1 MTNELSMQELLDQQ
15 EQQLDKLQ
23 VGELITSSITKVS
36 HGAVIISLECGFD
49 GVIALDD
56 LNIEEGKEIADVYKV
71 GDEISAVITKVSP
84 KDGTVRLSKVLA
96 DQDNDL
102 KELEVAHNEHKI
114 VTVKVEKAIQRG
126 LFAKYKTV
134 QLFMPISQIDTK
146 FVNDT
151 KEYVGQE
158 LDVYVIE
165 YNANRNRFVASHREV
180 LQERINVERQERKER
195 EKAERDAE
203 RAKVKAERDAERAR
217 VRAERDAERARI
229 KEARQSIFD
238 SLEEGQKIHGKVT
251 KIMPY
256 GAFID
261 IGEGLEGLAHINN
274 LSWKRVESVEDV
286 VAEGQELDV
295 YVLEVNRENNRI
307 ALAVK
312 DINNDP
318 WKLIAQEVA
327 VGDVITGK
335 VVRTIERGAFVEIKE
350 GVEAYLPISQL
361 SENRVPTVNS
371 VVNPG
376 DEIEAKILNFQPEE
390 KRMLIS
396 IKEVNAEPEEDYTQF
411 MKPEESLGATIG
423 DAIKK
428 AGK

>member
-15 EQQLDKLQ
+15 EQQLDKLK
-23 VGELITSSITKVS
+23 VGELITGTITKVT
-36 HGAVIISLECGFD
+36 HDAVVLGLDCGFD
-49 GVIALDD
+49 GVIISDD
-56 LNIEEGKEIADVYKV
+56 LNIEKDKEVADVYKV
-71 GDEISAVITKVSP
+71 GDKVSAVITKVSP

-96 DQDNDL
+96 DKEQDL
-102 KELEVAHNEHKI
+102 KDVEAAYNEHKI
-114 VTVKVEKAIQRG
+114 VTAYVEKAIPRG
-126 LFAKYKTV
+126 VFAKYKSI
-134 QLFMPISQIDTK
+134 QLFIPISQIDTK
-146 FVNDT
+146 FVNNT
-151 KEYVGQE
+151 KEYVGANLE
-158 LDVYVIE
+158 VYIIE
-165 YNANRNRFVASHREV
+165 FNTNRNKYVASHREV

-203 RAKVKAERDAERAR
+203 RARVKAERDEERAR
-217 VRAERDAERARI
+217 V
-229 KEARQSIFD
+229 KEARQNIFD
-238 SLEEGQKIHGKVT
+238 SLEAGQKIHGKVT

-361 SENRVPTVNS
+361 SEKRVPTVSS

-376 DEIEAKILNFQPEE
+376 DEIEAKILNFHPEE

>member
-1 MTNELSMQELLDQQ
+1 MTNELSMKELLDQQ

-96 DQDNDL
+96 DQENDL

-114 VTVKVEKAIQRG
+114 VTVKIEKAIQRG

-180 LQERINVERQERKER
+180 LQERLNAER
-195 EKAERDAE
+195 EERRE
-203 RAKVKAERDAERAR
+203 RVK
-217 VRAERDAERARI
+217 AERDAERARI

-423 DAIKK
+423 DAVKK
-428 AGK
+428 SEK

>member
-1 MTNELSMQELLDQQ
+1 MTNELTMQELLDQQ
-15 EQQLDKLQ
+15 EQQLDKLK
-23 VGELITSSITKVS
+23 VGELITSSITKVTDD
-36 HGAVIISLECGFD
+36 AVIISLECGFD
-49 GVIALDD
+49 GIIALSD
-56 LNIEEGKEIADVYKV
+56 LNIEKGKEIADVYKEN
-71 GDEISAVITKVSP
+71 DEITAVITKVSP

-96 DQDNDL
+96 DQANDL
-102 KELEVAHNEHKI
+102 KELEEVFNEHKI
-114 VTVKVEKAIQRG
+114 VTATVEKAIQRG
-126 LFAKYKTV
+126 VFAKYKSI
-134 QLFMPISQIDTK
+134 QLFIPISQIDTK

-151 KEYVGQE
+151 KEYVGANLE
-158 LDVYVIE
+158 VYIIE
-165 YNANRNRFVASHREV
+165 FNSSRNKYVASHRQV
-180 LQERINVERQERKER
+180 LQERIDIERKER
-195 EKAERDAE
+195 RERIKAERE
-203 RAKVKAERDAERAR
+203 
-217 VRAERDAERARI
+217 AERARI
-229 KEARQSIFD
+229 KAEREAERARVKEARQAIFD
-238 SLEEGQKIHGKVT
+238 SLEVGQKIHGKVT

-274 LSWKRVESVEDV
+274 LAWKRVESVESV

-295 YVLEVNRENNRI
+295 YVLDVNKENNRI

-318 WKLIAQEVA
+318 WDLIAKEVA
-327 VGDVITGK
+327 IGDVIKGT
-335 VVRTIERGAFVEIKE
+335 VVRTIDRGAFVEIKE

-376 DEIEAKILNFQPEE
+376 DEIEAKILNFNPDE

-423 DAIKK
+423 DAMKK
-428 AGK
+428 SE

>member
-1 MTNELSMQELLDQQ
+1 MTNELSMKELLDQQ

-96 DQDNDL
+96 DQENDL

-180 LQERINVERQERKER
+180 LQERLNAER
-195 EKAERDAE
+195 EERRE
-203 RAKVKAERDAERAR
+203 R

-423 DAIKK
+423 DAVKK
-428 AGK
+428 SEK

>member
-1 MTNELSMQELLDQQ
+1 MTNELSMKELLDQQ

-96 DQDNDL
+96 DQENDL

-158 LDVYVIE
+158 LDIYVIE

-180 LQERINVERQERKER
+180 LQERLN
-195 EKAERDAE
+195 
-203 RAKVKAERDAERAR
+203 AERDAERAR
-217 VRAERDAERARI
+217 VRAERDAEKARI
-229 KEARQSIFD
+229 KEARQNIFD

-423 DAIKK
+423 DAVKK
-428 AGK
+428 SEK

>member
-15 EQQLDKLQ
+15 EQQLDKLK
-23 VGELITSSITKVS
+23 VGELITSAITKVT
-36 HGAVIISLECGFD
+36 HDAVVISLDCGFD
-49 GVIALDD
+49 GIIVADD
-56 LNIEEGKEIADVYKV
+56 LNIEKDKEVADVYKV
-71 GDEISAVITKVSP
+71 GDTVSAVITKVSP

-96 DQDNDL
+96 DQEQDL
-102 KELEVAHNEHKI
+102 KDVEAAYNEHKI
-114 VTVKVEKAIQRG
+114 VTVHVEKAIPRG
-126 LFAKYKTV
+126 VFAKYKSV
-134 QLFMPISQIDTK
+134 QLFIPISQIDTK

-151 KEYVGQE
+151 KEYVGANLE
-158 LDVYVIE
+158 VYIIE
-165 YNANRNRFVASHREV
+165 FNTNRNKYVASHREV
-180 LQERINVERQERKER
+180 LQERINVEKQERRER
-195 EKAERDAE
+195 QKAEREAE
-203 RAKVKAERDAERAR
+203 RARVKAERDAERAR
-217 VRAERDAERARI
+217 V
-229 KEARQSIFD
+229 KEARQNIFD
-238 SLEEGQKIHGKVT
+238 SLEVGQKIHGKVT
-251 KIMPY
+251 KIMSY

-286 VAEGQELDV
+286 VSEGQELDV
-295 YVLEVNRENNRI
+295 YVLEVNKENNRI

-318 WKLIAQEVA
+318 WQLIAKEVA
-327 VGDVITGK
+327 IGDVLTGK
-335 VVRTIERGAFVEIKE
+335 VVRTIDKGAFVEIKE

-361 SENRVPTVNS
+361 SEKRVPTVSS

-396 IKEVNAEPEEDYTQF
+396 IKEVNAEPEEDFTQF
-411 MKPEESLGATIG
+411 MKPKESLGATIG
-423 DAIKK
+423 DAMKK

>member
-15 EQQLDKLQ
+15 EQQLDKLK
-23 VGELITSSITKVS
+23 VGELITGTITKVT
-36 HGAVIISLECGFD
+36 HDAVVLGLDCGFD
-49 GVIALDD
+49 GVIISDD
-56 LNIEEGKEIADVYKV
+56 LNIEKDKEVADVYKV
-71 GDEISAVITKVSP
+71 GDKVSAVITKVSP

-96 DQDNDL
+96 DKEQDL
-102 KELEVAHNEHKI
+102 KDVEAAYNEHKI
-114 VTVKVEKAIQRG
+114 VTAYVEKAIPRG
-126 LFAKYKTV
+126 VFAKYKSI
-134 QLFMPISQIDTK
+134 QLFIPISQIDTK

-151 KEYVGQE
+151 KEYVGANLE
-158 LDVYVIE
+158 VYIIE
-165 YNANRNRFVASHREV
+165 FNTNRNKYVASHREV

-217 VRAERDAERARI
+217 V
-229 KEARQSIFD
+229 KEARQNIFD
-238 SLEEGQKIHGKVT
+238 SLEVGQKIHGKVT

>member
-15 EQQLDKLQ
+15 EQQLDKLK
-23 VGELITSSITKVS
+23 VGELITSAITKVT
-36 HGAVIISLECGFD
+36 HDAVVISLDCGFD
-49 GVIALDD
+49 GIIVADD
-56 LNIEEGKEIADVYKV
+56 LNIEKDKEVADVYKV
-71 GDEISAVITKVSP
+71 GDTVSAVITKVSP

-96 DQDNDL
+96 DQEQDL
-102 KELEVAHNEHKI
+102 KDVEAAYNEHKI
-114 VTVKVEKAIQRG
+114 VTVHVEKAIPRG
-126 LFAKYKTV
+126 VFAKYKSV
-134 QLFMPISQIDTK
+134 QLFIPISQIDTK

-151 KEYVGQE
+151 KEYVGANLE
-158 LDVYVIE
+158 VYIIE
-165 YNANRNRFVASHREV
+165 FNTNRNKYVASHREV
-180 LQERINVERQERKER
+180 LQERINVEKQERRER
-195 EKAERDAE
+195 QKAEREAE
-203 RAKVKAERDAERAR
+203 KARIKAERDAERAR
-217 VRAERDAERARI
+217 V
-229 KEARQSIFD
+229 KEARQNIFD
-238 SLEEGQKIHGKVT
+238 SLEVGQKIHGKVT
-251 KIMPY
+251 KIMSY

-286 VAEGQELDV
+286 VSEGQELYV
-295 YVLEVNRENNRI
+295 YVLDVNKENNRI

-318 WKLIAQEVA
+318 WQLIAKEVA

-335 VVRTIERGAFVEIKE
+335 VVRTIDKGAFVEIKE

-361 SENRVPTVNS
+361 SEKRVPTVSS

-396 IKEVNAEPEEDYTQF
+396 IKEVNAEPEEDFTQF
-411 MKPEESLGATIG
+411 MKPKESLGATIG
-423 DAIKK
+423 DAMKK

>member
-15 EQQLDKLQ
+15 EQQLDKLK
-23 VGELITSSITKVS
+23 VGELITSAITKVT
-36 HGAVIISLECGFD
+36 HDAVVISLDCGFD
-49 GVIALDD
+49 GIIVADD
-56 LNIEEGKEIADVYKV
+56 LNIEKDKEVADVYKV
-71 GDEISAVITKVSP
+71 GDTVSAVITKVSP

-96 DQDNDL
+96 DQEQDL
-102 KELEVAHNEHKI
+102 KDVEAAYNEHKI
-114 VTVKVEKAIQRG
+114 VTVHVEKAIPRG
-126 LFAKYKTV
+126 VFAKYKSV
-134 QLFMPISQIDTK
+134 QLFIPISQIDTK

-151 KEYVGQE
+151 KEYVGANLE
-158 LDVYVIE
+158 VYIIE
-165 YNANRNRFVASHREV
+165 FNTNRNKYVASHREV
-180 LQERINVERQERKER
+180 LQERINVEKQERRER
-195 EKAERDAE
+195 QKAEREAE
-203 RAKVKAERDAERAR
+203 KARVKAERDAERAR
-217 VRAERDAERARI
+217 V
-229 KEARQSIFD
+229 KEARQNIFD
-238 SLEEGQKIHGKVT
+238 SLEVGQKIHGKVT
-251 KIMPY
+251 KIMSY

-286 VAEGQELDV
+286 VSEGQELDV
-295 YVLEVNRENNRI
+295 YVLEVNKENNRI

-318 WKLIAQEVA
+318 WQLIAKEVA
-327 VGDVITGK
+327 IGDVITGK
-335 VVRTIERGAFVEIKE
+335 VVRTIDKGAFVEIKE

-361 SENRVPTVNS
+361 SEKRVPTVSS

-396 IKEVNAEPEEDYTQF
+396 IKEVNAEPEEDFTQF
-411 MKPEESLGATIG
+411 MKPKESLGATIG
-423 DAIKK
+423 DAMKK

>member
-15 EQQLDKLQ
+15 EQQLDKLK
-23 VGELITSSITKVS
+23 VGELITGTITKVT
-36 HGAVIISLECGFD
+36 HDAVVLGLDCGFD
-49 GVIALDD
+49 GVIVSDD
-56 LNIEEGKEIADVYKV
+56 LNIEKDKEVADVYKV
-71 GDEISAVITKVSP
+71 GDKVSAVITKVSP

-96 DQDNDL
+96 DKEQDL
-102 KELEVAHNEHKI
+102 KDVEAAYNEHKI
-114 VTVKVEKAIQRG
+114 VTAYVEKAIPRG
-126 LFAKYKTV
+126 VFAKYKSI
-134 QLFMPISQIDTK
+134 QLFIPISQIDTK

-151 KEYVGQE
+151 KEYVGANLE
-158 LDVYVIE
+158 VYIIE
-165 YNANRNRFVASHREV
+165 FNTNRNKYVASHREV

-203 RAKVKAERDAERAR
+203 RAR
-217 VRAERDAERARI
+217 V
-229 KEARQSIFD
+229 KEARQNIFD
-238 SLEEGQKIHGKVT
+238 SLEVGQKIHGKVT

-274 LSWKRVESVEDV
+274 LAWKRVESVEDV
-286 VAEGQELDV
+286 VSEGQELDV
-295 YVLEVNRENNRI
+295 YVLEVNKENNRI

-318 WKLIAQEVA
+318 WQLIAKEVA

-335 VVRTIERGAFVEIKE
+335 VVRTIDRGAFVEIKE

-361 SENRVPTVNS
+361 SEKRVPTVSS

-376 DEIEAKILNFQPEE
+376 DEIEAKILNFHPEE